1 MIERL
6 LRAAA
11 VAIALAAL
19 VDPPLALM
27 ARPHPR
33 LAVTVLQPADAMDAR
48 VRDRLA
54 RDLRADFDVVPGP
67 DPDAAAAVV
76 IGDRYP
82 LRPSAFA
89 QTTSTVTIDGSGLGL
104 GVRITS
110 VKAPRAVP
118 RGTTIQLVVDF
129 DGSAANG
136 STSVV
141 TVSAG
146 AVGHPDVDVARASHT
161 WTAAARRVSLRLD
174 AVPLDL
180 PPWHL
185 RVRLSDASQPTTVAT
200 RDVLV
205 EEAAPLRVLFYEPR
219 PSWIATFV
227 RRALER
233 DPRFAVSVLDYASR
247 GIRISSGDE
256 ASLDPPTLRQVAA
269 VIVGGLDRL
278 SVADRDLLDRFARA
292 RGGSL
297 VLLPDGPIEPGPV
310 RDWLPSINP
319 RQVLLERAVPL
330 SVAAPLPP
338 IQASEILTFS
348 GARVLG
354 ATVPGAKEVP
364 RATVPGS
371 VPGSVPDTLPGGKV
385 LARVSG
391 SGEAVVTVTPHGAG
405 RLLVS
410 GALDAWRYRAE
421 NEAAFDRFWRSAIA
435 GMALATPPP
444 VDVEITPAVMS
455 PGETAR
461 VVARIHRSALAAAPA
476 GPLSVSARL
485 ETGEPIRLWPE
496 PGADVFSGSFVAG
509 GPALQRVTV
518 SAGEN
523 QATSV
528 SGSALAAIDPA
539 ARRAEP
545 IAPPLAMLAA
555 SRGGIDVTPEHL
567 SDLEAHL
574 RREVSGPPVLT
585 TTHPMRSGLWA
596 LPFAACLGGEWWLR
610 RKRGLR

>member
-11 VAIALAAL
+11 VAIAVAAL
-19 VDPPLALM
+19 IDPPLALM
-27 ARPHPR
+27 ARSHPR
-33 LAVTVLQPADAMDAR
+33 LAVTVLQPADATAAR
-48 VRDRLA
+48 VRERLA
-54 RDLRADFDVVPGP
+54 RDLRADFDVVRGP

-82 LRPSAFA
+82 ARPSAFA
-89 QTTSTVTIDGSGLGL
+89 QTTSTVTMDGSGPGL

-118 RGTTIQLVVDF
+118 RGTTIQLEVDL

-136 STSVV
+136 SMSVV

-161 WTAAARRVSLRLD
+161 WTAANRRVSLRLD

-185 RVRLSDASQPTTVAT
+185 RVRLSAGTQAT
-200 RDVLV
+200 AATSDVLV

-233 DPRFAVSVLDYASR
+233 DPRFAASGLGYASR

-297 VLLPDGPIEPGPV
+297 VLLPDAPIRSGPA
-310 RDWLPSINP
+310 RDWLPANP

-330 SVAAPLPP
+330 SVTAPLPA
-338 IQASEILTFS
+338 IQAAEILTFS

-354 ATVPGAKEVP
+354 ATVPGA
-364 RATVPGS
+364 TVPGA
-371 VPGSVPDTLPGGKV
+371 KV

-391 SGEAVVTVTPHGAG
+391 SGDPVVTVTPHGAG

-421 NEAAFDRFWRSAIA
+421 NDAAFDRFWRSAIA

-444 VDVEITPAVMS
+444 VNVEITPAVIP

-461 VVARIHRSALAAAPA
+461 VVVRIHRSALAAAPA
-476 GPLSVSARL
+476 GPLGVSARL
-485 ETGEPIRLWPE
+485 DTGEPIRLWPE

-509 GPALQRVTV
+509 GPAVQRVAV
-518 SAGEN
+518 SAGEDE
-523 QATSV
+523 ATSV

-574 RREVSGPPVLT
+574 RREVSAPPVRS
-585 TTHPMRSGLWA
+585 TTHPMRSGWWI
-596 LPFAACLGGEWWLR
+596 LPLAGCLGGEWWLR
-610 RKRGLR
+610 RRRGLR

>member
-27 ARPHPR
+27 ARSRPR
-33 LAVTVLQPADAMDAR
+33 LAVTVLQPVDPAAAR

-54 RDLRADFDVVPGP
+54 RDLRADFDVAPGP

-76 IGDRYP
+76 VGDRYP
-82 LRPSAFA
+82 LLPSPFS
-89 QTTSTVTIDGSGLGL
+89 QTTSTVTIDGNLGL
-104 GVRITS
+104 GARITS
-110 VKAPRAVP
+110 VKTPRAVP
-118 RGTTIQLVVDF
+118 RGTTIQLEVDL

-136 STSVV
+136 STSLV

-146 AVGHPDVDVARASHT
+146 AIGHPDVDVARASHT
-161 WTAAARRVSLRLD
+161 WTTANRRVSLRLD

-200 RDVLV
+200 SDVLV

-233 DPRFAVSVLDYASR
+233 DPRFAVSGLDYASR

-278 SVADRDLLDRFARA
+278 AVADRDLLDRFARA

-297 VLLPDGPIEPGPV
+297 VLLPDAPIGSGPA
-310 RDWLPSINP
+310 RDWLPPNS
-319 RQVLLERAVPL
+319 RQVLLERAGPL
-330 SVAAPLPP
+330 SVAGPLPA
-338 IQASEILTFS
+338 IQAAEILTFS

-354 ATVPGAKEVP
+354 ATVPGAK
-364 RATVPGS
+364 
-371 VPGSVPDTLPGGKV
+371 V
-385 LARVSG
+385 LASMSG
-391 SGEAVVTVTPHGAG
+391 SGEAVVTLTPHGTG

-410 GALDAWRYRAE
+410 GALDAWRYRAD

-435 GMALATPPP
+435 GVALAAPPP

-461 VVARIHRSALAAAPA
+461 VVARIHRSAFAAAPA
-476 GPLSVSARL
+476 GPLRVSARL

-518 SAGEN
+518 SAGED
-523 QATSV
+523 QATVV
-528 SGSALAAIDPA
+528 SGSALVAIDPA

-545 IAPPLAMLAA
+545 FGPPLAMLAA
-555 SRGGIDVTPEHL
+555 SRGGIDVTPDHL
-567 SDLEAHL
+567 PDLEAYL
-574 RREVSGPPVLT
+574 RREVSAAPVRM
-585 TTHPMRSGLWA
+585 TTHPMRSGWWI

>member
-1 MIERL
+1 MIARL
-6 LRAAA
+6 LRAVA

-19 VDPPLALM
+19 VDPPLVLM

-33 LAVTVLQPADAMDAR
+33 IAVTVPQPSDATAAR

-82 LRPSAFA
+82 VRPSAFA
-89 QTTSTVTIDGSGLGL
+89 QTTSTVTIDGSLGL

-110 VKAPRAVP
+110 VKAPRAAP
-118 RGTTIQLVVDF
+118 RGTTIQLEVDL

-136 STSVV
+136 STSFVS
-141 TVSAG
+141 VSAG
-146 AVGHPDVDVARASHT
+146 AVGHPDVDVARTSHT
-161 WTAAARRVSLRLD
+161 WTADGRRVSLRLD

-185 RVRLSDASQPTTVAT
+185 RVRLSAGSQTTVAT
-200 RDVLV
+200 SDVLV

-233 DPRFAVSVLDYASR
+233 DARFAVSGLGYASR
-247 GIRISSGDE
+247 GIRVSSGDE
-256 ASLDPPTLRQVAA
+256 ASLDPATLRQVAA

-278 SVADRDLLDRFARA
+278 SVTDRDLLDRFARA

-297 VLLPDGPIEPGPV
+297 VLLPDGPIASGPA
-310 RDWLPSINP
+310 REWLPSSNAH
-319 RQVLLERAVPL
+319 QVLLERPVPL
-330 SVAAPLPP
+330 SVAAPLPA
-338 IQASEILTFS
+338 IQAAEILTFS
-348 GARVLG
+348 GATVPGATVPG
-354 ATVPGAKEVP
+354 ATVPGAK
-364 RATVPGS
+364 
-371 VPGSVPDTLPGGKV
+371 V
-385 LARVSG
+385 LASMSG
-391 SGEAVVTVTPHGAG
+391 SGEAVVTLTPHGTG

-435 GMALATPPP
+435 GMALATPPA

-461 VVARIHRSALAAAPA
+461 VVARIHRSAFAATPA
-476 GPLSVSARL
+476 GPLRVSARL
-485 ETGEPIRLWPE
+485 DTGEPIRLWPKA
-496 PGADVFSGSFVAG
+496 GADVFSGSFVAS

-518 SAGEN
+518 SAAEDEAPGV
-523 QATSV
+523 T
-528 SGSALAAIDPA
+528 GSALVALDPA

-545 IAPPLAMLAA
+545 IAPPLAMLAV
-555 SRGGIDVTPEHL
+555 SRGGINVTPEHL
-567 SDLEAHL
+567 VDLEAHL
-574 RREVSGPPVLT
+574 RREVSAPPVRT
-585 TTHPMRSGLWA
+585 TTHPMRSGWWI

>member
-1 MIERL
+1 MIERP

-11 VAIALAAL
+11 VAIVLAAL
-19 VDPPLALM
+19 FDPPLALT

-33 LAVTVLQPADAMDAR
+33 IAVTVRRPVDATAAR

-67 DPDAAAAVV
+67 DPGAAAAVV

-82 LRPSAFA
+82 LQPSAFA
-89 QTTSTVTIDGSGLGL
+89 QRTSTVTIDRDGGGP
-104 GVRITS
+104 GVRIAS

-118 RGTTIQLVVDF
+118 RGTRIQLEVNL

-146 AVGHPDVDVARASHT
+146 TVGHPDVDVARASHT
-161 WTAAARRVSLRLD
+161 WTAAAQRVSLSLE
-174 AVPLDL
+174 AVPLNL

-185 RVRLSDASQPTTVAT
+185 RVRLSADSQVKIAT
-200 RDVLV
+200 SDVLV
-205 EEAAPLRVLFYEPR
+205 EEAAPLQLLFYEPR

-233 DPRFAVSVLDYASR
+233 DPRFAVSGIDYASR
-247 GIRISSGDE
+247 GIRISTGDE
-256 ASLDPPTLRQVAA
+256 ASLDPSTLRQVAA

-278 SVADRDLLDRFARA
+278 AVGDRDLLDRFARE

-297 VLLPDGPIEPGPV
+297 VLLPDAPIGSGPA
-310 RDWLPSINP
+310 RDWLPTNS
-319 RQVLLERAVPL
+319 RQVLLERPATL
-330 SVAAPLPP
+330 SVASPLPA

-348 GARVLG
+348 GARVPG
-354 ATVPGAKEVP
+354 AAVPGAK
-364 RATVPGS
+364 
-371 VPGSVPDTLPGGKV
+371 V
-385 LARVSG
+385 LARASG
-391 SGEAVVTVTPHGAG
+391 SGDPVVMVTPYGAG

-421 NEAAFDRFWRSAIA
+421 NQAAFDRFWRSAIA
-435 GMALATPPP
+435 GMALAAAPP
-444 VDVEITPAVMS
+444 VDVEITPAVVP
-455 PGETAR
+455 PGETAH
-461 VVARIHRSALAAAPA
+461 VVARIRRSALSAAPA
-476 GPLSVSARL
+476 GPVRVSARL
-485 ETGEPIRLWPE
+485 DTGEPIRMWPE
-496 PGADVFSGSFVAG
+496 AGTDVFTGSFAAS
-509 GPALQRVTV
+509 GPVLQRVTV
-518 SAGEN
+518 AAASDG
-523 QATSV
+523 
-528 SGSALAAIDPA
+528 SGSALLAIDPA

-545 IAPPLAMLAA
+545 IGPPLSMLAA

-567 SDLEAHL
+567 SDLEAYL
-574 RREVSGPPVLT
+574 RREVSAPPVRT
-585 TTHPMRSGLWA
+585 TTRPMRSGLWI

-610 RKRGLR
+610 RRRGLR